1 MQRWPEFFVI
11 YMFYL
16 SIFSCL
22 SSFNEI
28 TMDSGYQ
35 EMVYF
40 QVKLHAY
47 LFSVLFPITLSFNKR
62 AKLWDK
68 KKTTATIGD
77 DSGCKE
83 NHFYSLPFGQAEA
96 SIY

>member
-1 MQRWPEFFVI
+1 MQRWAEFFVI

-40 QVKLHAY
+40 QVKLDVW
-47 LFSVLFPITLSFNKR
+47 LFSVLFPITLSLNKR
-62 AKLWDK
+62 AKLYGTK
-68 KKTTATIGD
+68 RKQQL
-77 DSGCKE
+77 E
-83 NHFYSLPFGQAEA
+83 
-96 SIY
+96 

>member
-1 MQRWPEFFVI
+1 MIVVAGIFFLI

-22 SSFNEI
+22 SSFNEV

-40 QVKLHAY
+40 QVKPW
-47 LFSVLFPITLSFNKR
+47 LFSILFPITLSFNKR
-62 AKLWDK
+62 EKLLDI
-68 KKTTATIGD
+68 KKTTARLGD
-77 DSGCKE
+77 D
-83 NHFYSLPFGQAEA
+83 
-96 SIY
+96 

>member
-1 MQRWPEFFVI
+1 MQRRAEFFVI
-11 YMFYL
+11 DMFYL

-40 QVKLHAY
+40 QVKLHVW

-68 KKTTATIGD
+68 KKATGRIGD
-77 DSGCKE
+77 DVSARLCC
-83 NHFYSLPFGQAEA
+83 SA
-96 SIY
+96 S

>member
-1 MQRWPEFFVI
+1 MQRRADFFVI
-11 YMFYL
+11 DMFYL

-40 QVKLHAY
+40 QVKLHVW

-62 AKLWDK
+62 ANYGTKRKQQL
-68 KKTTATIGD
+68 
-77 DSGCKE
+77 E
-83 NHFYSLPFGQAEA
+83 
-96 SIY
+96 

>member
-1 MQRWPEFFVI
+1 MQMWPEFFVI

-40 QVKLHAY
+40 QVQL
-47 LFSVLFPITLSFNKR
+47 
-62 AKLWDK
+62 
-68 KKTTATIGD
+68 
-77 DSGCKE
+77 
-83 NHFYSLPFGQAEA
+83 
-96 SIY
+96 

>member
-40 QVKLHAY
+40 QVKLHVW
-47 LFSVLFPITLSFNKR
+47 LFSVLFPITLSFNKSKIMGQKENNR
-62 AKLWDK
+62 R
-68 KKTTATIGD
+68 IGD
-77 DSGCKE
+77 DLSAGLY
-83 NHFYSLPFGQAEA
+83 YST
-96 SIY
+96 S